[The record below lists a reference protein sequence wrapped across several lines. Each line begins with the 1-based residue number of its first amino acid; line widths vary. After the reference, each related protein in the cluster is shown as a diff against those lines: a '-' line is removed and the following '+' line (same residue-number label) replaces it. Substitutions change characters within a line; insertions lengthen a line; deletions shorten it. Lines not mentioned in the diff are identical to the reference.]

1 MKINY
6 NTKALKWGKVVV
18 KFKYEC
24 LTIIFIVKMKENYKI
39 KNINRTK
46 IVATVGPASSH
57 VSVLEE
63 MIANGCSVFRINFSH
78 GSHESHGESIANIR
92 QAAQN
97 LGQSVAILGD
107 LQGPKIRIGAIVGDK
122 IPLTV
127 GQELTLDSD
136 INDEDGS
143 ADGISYLCDTLAES
157 CGPGRVLMLDDGR
170 VQLEV
175 ISVAGNAI
183 KTKVLAGTKLSSR
196 KGLNLKG
203 GGLAEDALTP
213 KDISDIA
220 FAATQNLDYMCVS
233 FPSTA
238 QDMIDARARLDEI
251 GCTTK
256 LIAKLER
263 AEVVASE
270 AIIDDMI
277 NSCDG
282 VMVARGDLAVE
293 VGFESVTSY
302 QKQIVARARTLNKPV
317 IVATQMMES
326 MIDSPVPTRA
336 EVSDVANAVFDYA
349 DAVMLS
355 AETAVGDYPVDVIKT
370 VYDVIIATEK
380 HTLTQVSKH
389 RVENDFSYVD
399 ESIAMAAM
407 YLANHFKA
415 VKAIV
420 CLTESGS
427 TALWMSRIKTH
438 LPLVAMSSKQST
450 LNGVA
455 LYKGVRSAHLPHVLE
470 RNSQLDDVIQYVRK
484 AVELTSGDYVAIS
497 FGDVVGVDGNTN
509 TLKLLQVK

>member
-1 MKINY
+1 
-6 NTKALKWGKVVV
+6 
-18 KFKYEC
+18 
-24 LTIIFIVKMKENYKI
+24 MKENYKM
-39 KNINRTK
+39 NTLNRTK
-46 IVATVGPASSH
+46 IVATVGPASGS

-63 MIANGCSVFRINFSH
+63 MIVNGCSVFRINFSH

-92 QAAQN
+92 QAAKNVGQN
-97 LGQSVAILGD
+97 VAILGD
-107 LQGPKIRIGAIVGDK
+107 LQGPKIRIGAIKGDSF
-122 IPLTV
+122 PLSV
-127 GQELTLDSD
+127 GQELLLDSD
-136 INDEDGS
+136 IADEDGS
-143 ADGISYLCDTLAES
+143 VDGVSYLCDTLAQS
-157 CGPGRVLMLDDGR
+157 CEPGRILMLDDGR

-175 ISVAGNAI
+175 TSVSGNAI
-183 KTKVLAGTKLSSR
+183 QTKVTAGSKLSSR

-213 KDISDIA
+213 KDIKDMA
-220 FAATQNLDYMCVS
+220 FAAKQNLDYMCVS
-233 FPSTA
+233 FPSKPE
-238 QDMIDARARLDEI
+238 DMTDARAKLDAI
-251 GCTTK
+251 GCSTK

-263 AEVVASE
+263 AEVVESE
-270 AIIDDMI
+270 AVIDEMI

-302 QKQIVARARTLNKPV
+302 QKQIVTRSRKLNKPV

-355 AETAVGDYPVDVIKT
+355 AETAVGDFPIEVIQT
-370 VYDVIIATEK
+370 VYNVIIETEK
-380 HTLTQVSKH
+380 HVATQVSKH
-389 RVENDFSYVD
+389 RVKNDFEYVD
-399 ESIAMAAM
+399 ESIAMASM
-407 YLANHFKA
+407 YLANHFKS

-438 LPLVAMSSKQST
+438 LPLVAMSPKEAT

-455 LYKGVRSAHLPHVLE
+455 LYKGVRPAHLPHTSE
-470 RNSQLDDVIQYVRK
+470 RNAQLDEVLSYVGNTVK
-484 AVELTSGDYVAIS
+484 LEKGDYVAIT
-497 FGDVVGVDGNTN
+497 FGDVVGVDGHTN
-509 TLKLLQVK
+509 TLKLLQVS

>member
-1 MKINY
+1 
-6 NTKALKWGKVVV
+6 
-18 KFKYEC
+18 
-24 LTIIFIVKMKENYKI
+24 MKENYKI
-39 KNINRTK
+39 ENLNRTK
-46 IVATVGPASSH
+46 IVATVGPASAN
-57 VSVLEE
+57 VGVLED
-63 MIANGCSVFRINFSH
+63 MILNGCSVFRINFSH

-92 QAAQN
+92 RAASN
-97 LGQSVAILGD
+97 LGQNVAILGD
-107 LQGPKIRIGAIVGDK
+107 LQGPKIRIGAIKGDN
-122 IPLTV
+122 ISLEV
-127 GQELTLDSD
+127 GQELLLDSS
-136 INDEDGS
+136 IADEDGG
-143 ADGISYLCDTLAES
+143 AEGVSYLCDTLAES
-157 CGPGRVLMLDDGR
+157 CGPGRILMLDDGR

-175 ISVAGNAI
+175 LSVNGCAI
-183 KTKVLAGTKLSSR
+183 KTKVVAGTKLSSR

-213 KDISDIA
+213 KDIKDMA
-220 FAATQNLDYMCVS
+220 FAATQQLDYMCVS
-233 FPSTA
+233 FPSKA
-238 QDMIDARARLDEI
+238 SDMQDARAKLDAI
-251 GCTTK
+251 GCSTK

-263 AEVVASE
+263 AEVVESE
-270 AIIDDMI
+270 VVIDEMI

-355 AETAVGDYPVDVIKT
+355 AETAVGNFPIEVIKT

-380 HTLTQVSKH
+380 HVATQISKH
-389 RVENDFSYVD
+389 RVEIEFDYVD
-399 ESIAMAAM
+399 ESIAMASM

-420 CLTESGS
+420 CLTQSGS

-438 LPLVAMSSKQST
+438 LPLVAMSPKQAT

-455 LYKGVRSAHLPHVLE
+455 LYKGVRSAHLPHSSE
-470 RNSQLDDVIQYVRK
+470 RNSQMEDVLKYVRT
-484 AVELTSGDYVAIS
+484 AVELESGDYVAIT

-509 TLKLLQVK
+509 TLKLLKVP

>member
-1 MKINY
+1 
-6 NTKALKWGKVVV
+6 
-18 KFKYEC
+18 
-24 LTIIFIVKMKENYKI
+24 MKENYKI
-39 KNINRTK
+39 KNLNRTK
-46 IVATVGPASSH
+46 IIATVGPASGSIE
-57 VSVLEE
+57 VLEE

-78 GSHESHGESIANIR
+78 GSHESHGDSVANIR
-92 QAAQN
+92 QAAEN
-97 LGQSVAILGD
+97 LGQNVAILGD
-107 LQGPKIRIGAIVGDK
+107 LQGPKIRIGDFVDDK
-122 IPLTV
+122 ISLEV
-127 GQELTLDSD
+127 GQELLLDSD
-136 INDEDGS
+136 IADEDGS
-143 ADGISYLCDTLAES
+143 ADGVSYLCATLAAS
-157 CGPGRVLMLDDGR
+157 CGPGRILMLDDGR

-175 ISVAGNAI
+175 VSVSGNAI
-183 KTKVLAGTKLSSR
+183 KTKVIAGTKLSSR

-213 KDISDIA
+213 KDMRDMA

-233 FPSTA
+233 FPSKA
-238 QDMIDARARLDEI
+238 QDMVDARAKLDEI
-251 GCTTK
+251 GCSTK

-270 AIIDDMI
+270 AIIDEMI

-293 VGFESVTSY
+293 VGFEAVTSF
-302 QKQIVARARTLNKPV
+302 QKQIVARSRTLNKPV

-355 AETAVGDYPVDVIKT
+355 AETAVGDYPVDVIKIM
-370 VYDVIIATEK
+370 YDVIIATEK

-389 RVENDFSYVD
+389 RVENNFEYVD
-399 ESIAMAAM
+399 ESIAMASM
-407 YLANHFKA
+407 YLANHFKS

-438 LPLVAMSSKQST
+438 LPLVAMSPKAAT

-455 LYKGVRSAHLPHVLE
+455 LYKGVRPAHLPHKIE
-470 RNSQLDDVIQYVRK
+470 RNSQLEDVIQYVRN
-484 AVELTSGDYVAIS
+484 AVKLDAGDYVAITY
-497 FGDVVGVDGNTN
+497 GDVVGVDGHTN

>member
-1 MKINY
+1 
-6 NTKALKWGKVVV
+6 
-18 KFKYEC
+18 
-24 LTIIFIVKMKENYKI
+24 MKENYKI
-39 KNINRTK
+39 RNLNRTK
-46 IVATVGPASSH
+46 IVATVGPASASIN
-57 VSVLEE
+57 VLEE
-63 MIANGCSVFRINFSH
+63 MIVNGCSVFRINFSH
-78 GSHESHGESIANIR
+78 GSHESHGESVINIR
-92 QAAQN
+92 QAAKN
-97 LGQSVAILGD
+97 LGQNVAILGD
-107 LQGPKIRIGAIVGDK
+107 LQGPKIRIGAIIGGK
-122 IPLTV
+122 ISLKV
-127 GQELTLDSD
+127 GQKLLLDSD
-136 INDEDGS
+136 IADEDGS
-143 ADGISYLCDTLAES
+143 TEGISYLCDTLAAS
-157 CGPGRVLMLDDGR
+157 CGPGRILMLDDGR

-175 ISVAGNAI
+175 TSVAGNAI
-183 KTKVLAGTKLSSR
+183 STKVTAGTKLSSR

-213 KDISDIA
+213 KDIKDIA
-220 FAATQNLDYMCVS
+220 FAAKQNLDYMCVS
-233 FPSTA
+233 FPSKA
-238 QDMIDARARLDEI
+238 KDMLDARQKLDEI
-251 GCTTK
+251 GCSTK

-270 AIIDDMI
+270 AVIDEMI
-277 NSCDG
+277 DSCDG

-302 QKQIVARARTLNKPV
+302 QKQIISRARKLNKPV

-355 AETAVGDYPVDVIKT
+355 AETAVGDFPIEVIKA

-380 HTLTQVSKH
+380 HFDTQVSKH
-389 RVENDFSYVD
+389 RVDIEFSYVD
-399 ESIAMAAM
+399 ESIAMASM

-438 LPLVAMSSKQST
+438 LPLVAMSPKEAT

-455 LYKGVRSAHLPHVLE
+455 LYKGVRPAHLPHSSE
-470 RNSQLDDVIQYVRK
+470 RNALMNDVIKYVRSV
-484 AVELTSGDYVAIS
+484 VELESGDYVVIT
-497 FGDVVGVDGNTN
+497 FGDVVGVDGHTN
-509 TLKLLQVK
+509 TLKLLQVS

>member
-1 MKINY
+1 
-6 NTKALKWGKVVV
+6 
-18 KFKYEC
+18 
-24 LTIIFIVKMKENYKI
+24 MKENYKI
-39 KNINRTK
+39 KNLNRTK
-46 IVATVGPASSH
+46 IVATVGPASAD
-57 VSVLEE
+57 VAVLEE

-92 QAAQN
+92 QAAKN
-97 LGQSVAILGD
+97 LGQNVAILGD
-107 LQGPKIRIGAIVGDK
+107 LQGPKIRIGDIVGDK
-122 IPLTV
+122 ILLEV
-127 GQELTLDSD
+127 GQELVLDSD
-136 INDEDGS
+136 IADEDGS
-143 ADGISYLCDTLAES
+143 ADGVSYLCDTLAAS
-157 CGPGRVLMLDDGR
+157 CGPGRILMLDDGR

-175 ISVAGNAI
+175 ISVSGNAI
-183 KTKVLAGTKLSSR
+183 KTKVVAGTKLSSR

-213 KDISDIA
+213 KDIRDMA

-233 FPSTA
+233 FPSKA
-238 QDMIDARARLDEI
+238 QDMLDARSKLDEI
-251 GCTTK
+251 GCSTK

-263 AEVVASE
+263 AEVVESE
-270 AIIDDMI
+270 AVIDEMI

-293 VGFESVTSY
+293 VGFEAVTSF
-302 QKQIVARARTLNKPV
+302 QKQIVARSRTLNKPV

-355 AETAVGDYPVDVIKT
+355 AETAVGDYPIEVIKT
-370 VYDVIIATEK
+370 MYDVITATEK

-389 RVENDFSYVD
+389 RVENNFEYVD
-399 ESIAMAAM
+399 ESIAMASM

-438 LPLVAMSSKQST
+438 LPLVAMSPKEAT

-455 LYKGVRSAHLPHVLE
+455 LYKGVRSAHLPHNLE
-470 RNSQLDDVIQYVRK
+470 RNSQLEDVIQYVREVVDLE
-484 AVELTSGDYVAIS
+484 AGDFVAITY
-497 FGDVVGVDGNTN
+497 GDVVGVDGNTN

>member
-1 MKINY
+1 MKD
-6 NTKALKWGKVVV
+6 
-18 KFKYEC
+18 
-24 LTIIFIVKMKENYKI
+24 NYKI
-39 KNINRTK
+39 KNLNRTK
-46 IVATVGPASSH
+46 IIATIGPSSSD
-57 VSVLEE
+57 VSVLEKL
-63 MIANGCSVFRINFSH
+63 ILNGCSVFRINFSH
-78 GSHESHGESIANIR
+78 GSHESHGQSIANIR
-92 QAAQN
+92 AAAAK
-97 LGQSVAILGD
+97 LGQNVAILGD
-107 LQGPKIRIGAIVGDK
+107 LQGPKIRIGAIQGDSF
-122 IPLTV
+122 PLHE
-127 GQELTLDSD
+127 GQELLLDSD
-136 INDEDGS
+136 IPDDAGS
-143 ADGISYLCDTLAES
+143 PEGVSYVCNTLAES

-175 ISVAGNAI
+175 QSVSGNAI
-183 KTKVLAGTKLSSR
+183 QTKVIAGSKLSSR

-213 KDISDIA
+213 KDMRDME
-220 FAATQNLDYMCVS
+220 FAAKQDLEYICVS
-233 FPSTA
+233 FPSCA
-238 QDMIDARARLDEI
+238 QDMLDAREKLDAL
-251 GCTTK
+251 GCSSK

-270 AIIDDMI
+270 AVIDDMI

-293 VGFESVTSY
+293 VGFEAVTSY
-302 QKQIVARARTLNKPV
+302 QKQIIARSRTLNKPV

-355 AETAVGDYPVDVIKT
+355 AETAVGEYPVEVIKT
-370 VYDVIIATEK
+370 MYDVITATEK

-389 RVENDFSYVD
+389 RVEIDFQYVD
-399 ESIAMAAM
+399 ESIAMASM

-438 LPLVAMSSKQST
+438 LPLVAISPRQDT
-450 LNGVA
+450 LNRVA
-455 LYKGVRSAHLPHVLE
+455 LYKGVRPAHLPRESENTTRLE
-470 RNSQLDDVIQYVRK
+470 DVIQYVRK
-484 AVELTSGDYVAIS
+484 AVDLESGDYVAITY
-497 FGDVVGVDGNTN
+497 GDVVGVDGHTN
-509 TLKLLQVK
+509 TLKILQVP